1 MDWKTV
7 APLVLTSTVLSG
19 VFTVIGNHMSA
30 VWREG
35 KTLKTKGDLSALR
48 VSSILDKFA
57 GDCANYAINNQ
68 NHSSHS
74 MEGLYT
80 NVPQAPVYPDEIDWQ
95 AIGVTLAQPILDFG
109 QRVGDARDH
118 LNGLWE
124 VDDWSTISATTDT
137 AIELGRNAIELSER
151 IREQRGLPQRQPWRE
166 EWNTKSYLDEQW
178 QAIIVKEEE
187 AAQQAAKPKERLC
200 KRTNTKKR
208 PTPKAT

>member
-1 MDWKTV
+1 MDWKIV

-19 VFTVIGNHMSA
+19 VLTVIGNHLSA

-35 KTLKTKGDLSALR
+35 KALKTRGDLSALR

-80 NVPQAPVYPDEIDWQ
+80 NVPKAPVYPDEIDWQ

-124 VDDWSTISATTDT
+124 VDDWATISATTDT

-187 AAQQAAKPKERLC
+187 AVQQAAKPKKLPR
-200 KRTNTKKR
+200 KRTSTRKP
-208 PTPKAT
+208 PTPKST